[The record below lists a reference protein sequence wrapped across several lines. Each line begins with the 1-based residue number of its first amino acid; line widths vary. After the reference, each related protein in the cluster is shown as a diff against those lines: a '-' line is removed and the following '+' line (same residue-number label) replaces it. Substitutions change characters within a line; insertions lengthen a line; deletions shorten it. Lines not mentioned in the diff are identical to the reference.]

1 MRTLVLVV
9 VVVGF
14 FMGFGSG
21 LVETGSGYYGF
32 PIAWRMV
39 DTVTGDKVAYPL
51 ELFLDVLF
59 GIGMIA
65 IVAAVTILTDRWVS
79 NKNKQTSE

>member
-14 FMGFGSG
+14 FVGFGRG
-21 LVETGSGYYGF
+21 LVENGPGYYGF

-59 GIGMIA
+59 GVGMVA
-65 IVAAVTILTDRWVS
+65 IVTAVTILTDRWIS
-79 NKNKQTSE
+79 NKKKRIV

>member
-14 FMGFGSG
+14 FVGFGSG
-21 LVETGSGYYGF
+21 LAENGSGYYGF
-32 PIAWRMV
+32 PIAWRMI

-59 GIGMIA
+59 GVGMVA
-65 IVAAVTILTDRWVS
+65 IVTAVTILTDRWIS
-79 NKNKQTSE
+79 NKKRG